1 MGFVDLS
8 KLSEKYTVGRMREN
22 IEDLIEFD
30 CYHCLL
36 AGGKRSSLEVQS
48 VLGDIPDQFMDWL
61 AICDGGLFFDT
72 VMLSSKEHDDEL
84 DLDFDTYE
92 EFNSSEAI
100 ANFCLPEGYA
110 VFAFRSYGD
119 PLCFNVNEND
129 GKVYL
134 WNVEKGE
141 FDDIW
146 DSFEDWMTEEVY
158 DAINL
163 IAEDVLEPLEVKIGG
178 EDNE

>member
-1 MGFVDLS
+1 MGLINLS
-8 KLSEKYTVGRMREN
+8 KLSKKYTSGKMKEN
-22 IEDLIEFD
+22 VDELIEFD
-30 CYHCLL
+30 YYHCLL
-36 AGGKRSSLEVQS
+36 AGGKSVSLDIQS
-48 VLGDIPDQFMDWL
+48 ILGDVPSQFLDWL
-61 AICDGGLFFDT
+61 TVCDGGLFFDT

-84 DLDFDTYE
+84 NLDFDTYKDL
-92 EFNSSEAI
+92 NSNEAI
-100 ANFCLPEGYA
+100 ENFGLPEGYA

-119 PLCFNVNEND
+119 PLCFNVSEKD

-134 WNVEKGE
+134 WNVEKGD

-178 EDNE
+178 EDDE